1 MQQSHSSATD
11 ATRRRPDWPAI
22 AVQYFDGL
30 TSIRA
35 IATAHGNVTEAGIR
49 RHAAAHGWG
58 ARRSTTSASSAVSTL
73 VHALGVRLAMTDGVG
88 DRARG
93 FVRAMIALRASHQE
107 IASAL
112 QISEAALVAEF
123 ASEIEGAQ

>member
-1 MQQSHSSATD
+1 MRQSHSSATD

-35 IATAHGNVTEAGIR
+35 IAAAHGNVTEAGIR

-58 ARRSTTSASSAVSTL
+58 PRRSTMSASSAVSTL
-73 VHALGVRLAMTDGVG
+73 AHALGVRLALIDGVG
-88 DRARG
+88 DRARV

-107 IASAL
+107 ITTAL

-123 ASEIEGAQ
+123 AAEIEQEQ